1 MSVFSLPYEPRRL
14 QATEARLEAIYNA
27 ARKGL
32 RGDTL
37 ALAAGMRPSE
47 YRSLCEFDPLAALAE
62 EKGRADG
69 EMEMADVLHAAARE
83 GDAKAALE
91 ILRHVHGWVAKQAVT
106 VDATVTHTHKLHLEA
121 LQELAAKAP
130 DVIEG
135 QATEVAPPH
144 HAPFQLDVPLPAT
157 DADE

>member
-1 MSVFSLPYEPRRL
+1 MSIFSLPYEPRRL

-37 ALAAGMRPSE
+37 ALAAGMRPAE

-69 EMEMADVLHAAARE
+69 EMEMSDVLHTAAR
-83 GDAKAALE
+83 ATP
-91 ILRHVHGWVAKQAVT
+91 RRRSTSSSTSTVGWRSR
-106 VDATVTHTHKLHLEA
+106 
-121 LQELAAKAP
+121 P
-130 DVIEG
+130 
-135 QATEVAPPH
+135 
-144 HAPFQLDVPLPAT
+144 
-157 DADE
+157 